1 MHSDLPNDVFPL
13 KYDIQ
18 YISATVTNLCNKNMG
33 YNKYRNTIFDLP
45 LIKIIM

>member
-1 MHSDLPNDVFPL
+1 MYSNLPNDVFPL

-18 YISATVTNLCNKNMG
+18 YISATVTNLCNKNMR
-33 YNKYRNTIFDLP
+33 YNKYCNTVFTLP